1 MNDGCV
7 DWALRHCDIL
17 EAVALEGKWGE
28 KMGSAERCVPGTG
41 LTAAQALVHSVCTA
55 ACGVRIFIP
64 ILETEK
70 VRLLKVE

>member
-1 MNDGCV
+1 MTGV
-7 DWALRHCDIL
+7 LSGHCTPVTSWKRWL
-17 EAVALEGKWGE
+17 WRGNGE
-28 KMGSAERCVPGTG
+28 KVGSAELCVPGTR